1 MSSFEIYFD
10 DLTPEAQDRLLETF
24 KTAPQDENWYIAP
37 LASIEREEEV
47 IDEPHFK
54 DRARD

>member
-24 KTAPQDENWYIAP
+24 KTAPQDENWYITP
-37 LASIEREEEV
+37 LASIEREEV
-47 IDEPHFK
+47 IDEPHIQ
-54 DRARD
+54 DRT